1 MPFKEK
7 LGLFDTTN
15 LVIGAIVGADVYIAT
30 AFGLSQ
36 LGPASI
42 LAWIVAGIF
51 AIITALA
58 FSQCAR
64 HVQKSGGPYAFVKQ
78 AFGNF
83 PGFVSG
89 WLVWLAELASMCVF
103 PLAFVAYL
111 NFLVPIDFF
120 SKTILIALFLAFLF
134 LTNYFGIKKAAQV
147 NDVLTII
154 KLLPL
159 LLIILLGF
167 WVFASNPSQSLQN
180 FSPFSPF
187 GFESFGEIIVLV
199 FWAFVGFELAT
210 IPAGEIKNP
219 RKTIPKAIIIGVSI
233 VAFFY
238 IITNISLIAIAG
250 MQLAGHD
257 APLALAASLSL
268 GAIGALIMVVG
279 AMLSVSGSD
288 ESNIIGTSRL
298 GFALSADGY
307 FPKFLSRLHPK
318 YSSPVASLAF
328 HSIAAFALTLFFQI
342 KDFVIF
348 ATFNFAIVFLLVT
361 LSAFRLNKRKT
372 RLEKAI
378 LAASLLVCAYIIINV
393 QLLSVI
399 VGIAALLFGI
409 VVYPFFSKQEL
420 KAEKAFLLKEEH
432 IAYRMIRHEESFLA
446 NVFKHLKIQSRKLQ
460 GLKHAHSLR
469 ERPHSHRHEKASK
482 L

>member
-328 HSIAAFALTLFFQI
+328 HSIAAFALTLFF
-342 KDFVIF
+342 
-348 ATFNFAIVFLLVT
+348 LLVT

-469 ERPHSHRHEKASK
+469 ERAHSHKHEKASK